1 MKLKFTIP
9 DYIQKIA
16 RILSK
21 EGYEVY
27 LVGGAIRDI
36 AMGKTPNDYDL
47 ATNALPDEM
56 LELFPKSVSTG
67 AKFGTVIA
75 LVEDSK
81 KENHDVE
88 VTTFR
93 SEEEY
98 IDGRWPSKV
107 KFVDE
112 IYKDLGRR
120 DFTINAMA
128 IDLPLELLD
137 SQEIERDWEVYDP
150 FGGMEDIKLKLVRAV
165 GTPIERFK
173 EDGLRAFKACRL
185 ASQLEFEIE
194 RDTFEAIKECIP
206 IAKQVSMER
215 IRDEFMKLLLKSPK
229 PSKGIDLMRESG
241 LLQIFLPELLEGFG
255 VEQKLYHVHDVY
267 WHSLKTCDYA
277 EDSVKLAAL
286 LHDIAKPRT
295 DMGNG
300 HFYGHDVMG
309 VEMIETIMK
318 RLRFSKTEIER
329 VKTLVRNHMF
339 YYPHS
344 QQEGKSN
351 EDMQLSQ
358 WSDSAVRRFLNRVGE
373 ENVEDL
379 FKLRIADATSNPN
392 SPFNPEEITQLQ
404 KHISEVR
411 AKDMALKVS
420 DLDITGEDLKL
431 IGVQAGPAMGKIL
444 NALLDIVIED
454 PLMNT
459 KEKLLDE
466 AKHML

>member
-1 MKLKFTIP
+1 
-9 DYIQKIA
+9 
-16 RILSK
+16 
-21 EGYEVY
+21 
-27 LVGGAIRDI
+27 
-36 AMGKTPNDYDL
+36 MGKLPHDYDL

-75 LVEDSK
+75 LVEDEK

-98 IDGRWPSKV
+98 VDGRWPSKV
-107 KFVDE
+107 EFVDE

-128 IDLPLELLD
+128 VDLLEEFLNGE
-137 SQEIERDWEVYDP
+137 EIEREWEIYDP
-150 FGGMEDIKLKLVRAV
+150 FEGIKDIDLKLIRAV

-185 ASQLEFEIE
+185 ASQLDFEIE
-194 RDTFEAIKECIP
+194 KETFEAIKECLP
-206 IAKQVSMER
+206 IAKQVSIER
-215 IRDEFMKLLLKSPK
+215 IRDEFMKLLLNSPK
-229 PSKGIDLMRESG
+229 PSKGIDLMRQCG
-241 LLQIFLPELLEGFG
+241 LLQIFLPELLEGYG
-255 VEQKLYHVHDVY
+255 VEQKLYHTHDVY

-277 EDSVKLAAL
+277 QDSVKLAAL

-309 VEMIETIMK
+309 VEMVETIMK
-318 RLRFSKTEIER
+318 RLRFSKSEIER

-344 QQEGKSN
+344 QQESK
-351 EDMQLSQ
+351 EDVLLSQ
-358 WSDSAVRRFLNRVGE
+358 WSDSAIRRFLNRVGE

-392 SPFNPEEITQLQ
+392 SPFDSNEITLLQ

-411 AKDMALKVS
+411 AKDMALKIS
-420 DLDITGEDLKL
+420 DLDINGEDLKS
-431 IGVQAGPAMGKIL
+431 IGVQSGPQMGKIL
-444 NALLDIVIED
+444 KGLLDVVIED